1 MKGKH
6 ICQKLKE
13 IRQNIALANEIDYTP
28 AQCDHK
34 GDCAG
39 TCPQCEKEMRYIERQ
54 LLRRQ
59 AIGKAAIVAGL
70 ALGATSI
77 SPALAQ
83 IQVQPSTAT
92 AKTVEPKIED
102 CAPGDS
108 AAIIVR
114 GCVIDEIDREP
125 LIGATVM
132 LLDKSGKATI
142 HGTVSN
148 IDGRFAIRVSKGC
161 KVQIS
166 YVGYETETLTL
177 NEANDNLLIV
187 MKDDKNV
194 LGDVIYFPPRMPDV
208 DADIYEERY

>member
-1 MKGKH
+1 
-6 ICQKLKE
+6 
-13 IRQNIALANEIDYTP
+13 
-28 AQCDHK
+28 
-34 GDCAG
+34 
-39 TCPQCEKEMRYIERQ
+39 
-54 LLRRQ
+54 
-59 AIGKAAIVAGL
+59 
-70 ALGATSI
+70 
-77 SPALAQ
+77 
-83 IQVQPSTAT
+83 
-92 AKTVEPKIED
+92 
-102 CAPGDS
+102 
-108 AAIIVR
+108 
-114 GCVIDEIDREP
+114 
-125 LIGATVM
+125 M